1 MKHTPLILSIIACI
15 AAVAALIL
23 TLTAPKTHH
32 KPTESTDGIQAVAGD
47 IVYLRLDTLMMQYDM
62 YSDLQ
67 SAFEAKA
74 QNVDSE
80 LNKKARKLESDIKN
94 FENQINK
101 GLLTRSAA
109 EQQNTALQQRQA
121 NLQNEAAQ
129 KQQELAEESQVLLN
143 QVMFAIQQYLEEY
156 NKEHNFAA
164 ILTTTEASNV
174 VIVGAPPLT
183 SPRKSWKAST
193 PNTSRPATPP
203 KRANNPASA
212 HEAPCPDPVPAA
224 GSPVPVCTGIRCS

>member
-1 MKHTPLILSIIACI
+1 MKQTPIILSVIAVV
-15 AAVAALIL
+15 AAVTALIL
-23 TLTAPKTHH
+23 TLTTPKNHH
-32 KPTESTDGIQAVAGD
+32 KTAAESTGGIEAVAGD

-74 QNVDSE
+74 QTVDSD

-109 EQQNTALQQRQA
+109 EQQNNSLQQRQL

-143 QVMFAIQQYLEEY
+143 QVMYAIKSYLEEY

-164 ILTTTEASNV
+164 ILTTTEATNIV
-174 VIVGAPPLT
+174 MVGAPALDIT
-183 SPRKSWKAST
+183 QEVVEGLNAEYIKTR
-193 PNTSRPATPP
+193 NTS
-203 KRANNPASA
+203 K
-212 HEAPCPDPVPAA
+212 
-224 GSPVPVCTGIRCS
+224 

>member
-1 MKHTPLILSIIACI
+1 MKKASLILSILAVI
-15 AAVAALIL
+15 AAVAALIVS
-23 TLTAPKTHH
+23 LTAPKKNH
-32 KPTESTDGIQAVAGD
+32 KATEPASTTEAVAGD
-47 IVYLRLDTLMMQYDM
+47 FVFLRLDTLMMQYDM

-74 QNVDSE
+74 QTVDSD

-94 FENQINK
+94 FENSINK

-109 EQQNTALQQRQA
+109 EQQNNSLQQRQA

-143 QVMFAIQQYLEEY
+143 QVMYAIQTYLEEY

-164 ILTTTEASNV
+164 ILTTTAASNV
-174 VIVGAPPLT
+174 VMVGAPALDIT
-183 SPRKSWKAST
+183 QEIVDGLNAEYIKTRNTTKKA
-193 PNTSRPATPP
+193 
-203 KRANNPASA
+203 
-212 HEAPCPDPVPAA
+212 E
-224 GSPVPVCTGIRCS
+224 

>member
-1 MKHTPLILSIIACI
+1 MKHTPLIVSIVALA

-23 TLTAPKTHH
+23 TLTAPKNNH
-32 KPTESTDGIQAVAGD
+32 KPVESTDGIQAVAGD
-47 IVYLRLDTLMMQYDM
+47 IVFLRLDTLMMQYDM

-74 QNVDSE
+74 QNIDGD
-80 LNKKARKLESDIKN
+80 LNKKARKLESDMKN

-109 EQQNTALQQRQA
+109 EQQSNSLQQRQA

-143 QVMFAIQQYLEEY
+143 QVMYAIQQYLEEY
-156 NKEHNFAA
+156 NKDHNFAA
-164 ILTTTEASNV
+164 ILTTTAASNV
-174 VIVGAPPLT
+174 VMVGAPALDIT
-183 SPRKSWKAST
+183 QEVVEGLNAEYIKTRNAKKS
-193 PNTSRPATPP
+193 
-203 KRANNPASA
+203 
-212 HEAPCPDPVPAA
+212 E
-224 GSPVPVCTGIRCS
+224 

>member
-1 MKHTPLILSIIACI
+1 MKQTPLILSIIAVV
-15 AAVAALIL
+15 AAAAALIL
-23 TLTAPKTHH
+23 TLTAPKNTH
-32 KPTESTDGIQAVAGD
+32 KPVDNPDGIQAVAGD

-74 QNVDSE
+74 QTVDTD

-109 EQQNTALQQRQA
+109 EQQNNSLQQRQA

-129 KQQELAEESQVLLN
+129 KQQELAEESQVMLN
-143 QVMFAIQQYLEEY
+143 QVMYAIQTYLEEY

-164 ILTTTEASNV
+164 ILTTTAASNV
-174 VIVGAPPLT
+174 VMVGAPALDIT
-183 SPRKSWKAST
+183 QEIVDGLNAEYIKTRNTT
-193 PNTSRPATPP
+193 PAKKTD
-203 KRANNPASA
+203 
-212 HEAPCPDPVPAA
+212 E
-224 GSPVPVCTGIRCS
+224 

>member
-1 MKHTPLILSIIACI
+1 MKHTPLILSIIAVV

-23 TLTAPKTHH
+23 SLTTPKNNH
-32 KPTESTDGIQAVAGD
+32 KPVESTDGIQAVAGD
-47 IVYLRLDTLMMQYDM
+47 IVFLRLDTLMMQYDM

-74 QNVDSE
+74 QTVDSD

-94 FENQINK
+94 FENSINK

-109 EQQNTALQQRQA
+109 EQQNNSLQQRQA

-143 QVMFAIQQYLEEY
+143 QVMYAIQNYLEEY

-164 ILTTTEASNV
+164 ILTTTAATNV
-174 VIVGAPPLT
+174 VMVGAPALDIT
-183 SPRKSWKAST
+183 QEIVDGLNAEYIKTRNTTKKS
-193 PNTSRPATPP
+193 
-203 KRANNPASA
+203 
-212 HEAPCPDPVPAA
+212 E
-224 GSPVPVCTGIRCS
+224 

>member
-1 MKHTPLILSIIACI
+1 MKNTPLILSIIACV

-23 TLTAPKTHH
+23 TLTTPKNHH
-32 KPTESTDGIQAVAGD
+32 KAVENTDSIQAVAGD

-74 QNVDSE
+74 QTVDSD

-109 EQQNTALQQRQA
+109 EQQNNALQQRQA

-143 QVMFAIQQYLEEY
+143 QVMFAIQSYLEEY
-156 NKEHNFAA
+156 NKEHIFAA
-164 ILTTTEASNV
+164 ILTTTAATNV
-174 VIVGAPPLT
+174 VIVGAPALDIT
-183 SPRKSWKAST
+183 QEIVEGLNAEYIKTRNTTKKS
-193 PNTSRPATPP
+193 
-203 KRANNPASA
+203 
-212 HEAPCPDPVPAA
+212 E
-224 GSPVPVCTGIRCS
+224 

>member
-1 MKHTPLILSIIACI
+1 MKHTPLILSIIAVV

-23 TLTAPKTHH
+23 SLTTPKNNH
-32 KPTESTDGIQAVAGD
+32 KPVESTDGIKAVAGD

-74 QNVDSE
+74 QTVDSD

-94 FENQINK
+94 FENSINK

-109 EQQNTALQQRQA
+109 EQQNNSLQQRQA

-143 QVMFAIQQYLEEY
+143 QVMYAIQTYLEEY

-164 ILTTTEASNV
+164 ILTTTASSNV
-174 VIVGAPPLT
+174 VMVGAPALDIT
-183 SPRKSWKAST
+183 QEIVEGLNAEYIKTR
-193 PNTSRPATPP
+193 NTTKKP
-203 KRANNPASA
+203 
-212 HEAPCPDPVPAA
+212 E
-224 GSPVPVCTGIRCS
+224 

>member
-1 MKHTPLILSIIACI
+1 MKHTPLILSIIAVV

-23 TLTAPKTHH
+23 SLTTPKNNH
-32 KPTESTDGIQAVAGD
+32 KPVESTDGIQAVAGD

-74 QNVDSE
+74 QTVDSD

-94 FENQINK
+94 FENSINK

-109 EQQNTALQQRQA
+109 EQQNNSLQQRQA

-129 KQQELAEESQVLLN
+129 KQQELAEESQVLIN
-143 QVMFAIQQYLEEY
+143 QVMYASQTYLEEY

-164 ILTTTEASNV
+164 ILTTTASSNV
-174 VIVGAPPLT
+174 VMVGAPALDIT
-183 SPRKSWKAST
+183 QEIVEGLNAEYIKTR
-193 PNTSRPATPP
+193 NTTKKP
-203 KRANNPASA
+203 
-212 HEAPCPDPVPAA
+212 E
-224 GSPVPVCTGIRCS
+224 

>member
-1 MKHTPLILSIIACI
+1 MKHTPLILSIIAVA

-23 TLTAPKTHH
+23 TLTAPKNQH
-32 KPTESTDGIQAVAGD
+32 KPVESTDGIQAVAGD

-74 QNVDSE
+74 QTVDTE

-109 EQQNTALQQRQA
+109 EQQNNSLQQRQA

-143 QVMFAIQQYLEEY
+143 QVMFAIQSYLEEY

-164 ILTTTEASNV
+164 ILSTTAATNV
-174 VIVGAPPLT
+174 VMVGAPALDIT
-183 SPRKSWKAST
+183 QEIVEGLNAEYIKTR
-193 PNTSRPATPP
+193 NTKTNTTTA
-203 KRANNPASA
+203 
-212 HEAPCPDPVPAA
+212 E
-224 GSPVPVCTGIRCS
+224 

>member
-1 MKHTPLILSIIACI
+1 MKHTPLILSVIACV

-23 TLTAPKTHH
+23 TLTTPKNHH
-32 KPTESTDGIQAVAGD
+32 KAVENTDGIQAVAGD

-74 QNVDSE
+74 QNVDSD

-109 EQQNTALQQRQA
+109 EQQNNALQQRQA

-143 QVMFAIQQYLEEY
+143 QVMFAIQSYLEEY

-164 ILTTTEASNV
+164 ILTTTAATNV
-174 VIVGAPPLT
+174 VIVGAPALDIT
-183 SPRKSWKAST
+183 QEIVEGLNAEYIKTRNTTKKS
-193 PNTSRPATPP
+193 
-203 KRANNPASA
+203 
-212 HEAPCPDPVPAA
+212 E
-224 GSPVPVCTGIRCS
+224 

>member
-1 MKHTPLILSIIACI
+1 MKQTPLILSIIACI

-32 KPTESTDGIQAVAGD
+32 KPTESNDGIQAVAGD

-174 VIVGAPPLT
+174 VIVGAPALDIT
-183 SPRKSWKAST
+183 QEVVEGLNAEYIKTRNTTKKS
-193 PNTSRPATPP
+193 
-203 KRANNPASA
+203 
-212 HEAPCPDPVPAA
+212 E
-224 GSPVPVCTGIRCS
+224 

>member
-1 MKHTPLILSIIACI
+1 MKHTPLILSIIACV

-23 TLTAPKTHH
+23 TLTTPKTHH
-32 KPTESTDGIQAVAGD
+32 AKAVENNDGIQAVAGD

-74 QNVDSE
+74 QTVDSD

-94 FENQINK
+94 FENQIQK

-143 QVMFAIQQYLEEY
+143 QVMYAIKTYLEEY

-164 ILTTTEASNV
+164 ILTTTASSNV
-174 VIVGAPPLT
+174 VMVGAPALDIT
-183 SPRKSWKAST
+183 QEIVEGLNAEYIKTR
-193 PNTSRPATPP
+193 NTTKKP
-203 KRANNPASA
+203 
-212 HEAPCPDPVPAA
+212 E
-224 GSPVPVCTGIRCS
+224 

>member
-1 MKHTPLILSIIACI
+1 MKQTPLILSIIAV
-15 AAVAALIL
+15 AAAAAALIL
-23 TLTAPKTHH
+23 SLTAPKNTH
-32 KPTESTDGIQAVAGD
+32 KVVESPDGIQAVAGD

-74 QNVDSE
+74 QNVDTE

-94 FENQINK
+94 FQNQIQK

-109 EQQNTALQQRQA
+109 EQQNSSLEQRQA

-129 KQQELAEESQVLLN
+129 KQQELAEESQVLMN
-143 QVMFAIQQYLEEY
+143 QVMYAIKTYLESY

-164 ILTTTEASNV
+164 ILTTTDASNV
-174 VIVGAPPLT
+174 VMVGAPALDIT
-183 SPRKSWKAST
+183 QQVVEGLNAEYIKTR
-193 PNTSRPATPP
+193 NTGAKKTD
-203 KRANNPASA
+203 
-212 HEAPCPDPVPAA
+212 E
-224 GSPVPVCTGIRCS
+224 

>member
-1 MKHTPLILSIIACI
+1 MKHTPLILSIIAL
-15 AAVAALIL
+15 AAGVAALVIS
-23 TLTAPKTHH
+23 LTAPKPHH
-32 KPTESTDGIQAVAGD
+32 KVTEGTDEIQAVAGD
-47 IVYLRLDTLMMQYDM
+47 IVFLRLDTLMMQYDM

-74 QNVDSE
+74 QNIESE
-80 LNKKARKLESDIKN
+80 LNKKGRKLESDIKN
-94 FENQINK
+94 FETQINK

-109 EQQNTALQQRQA
+109 EQQNNSLQQRQA

-143 QVMFAIQQYLEEY
+143 QVMYAIKTYLEEY

-174 VIVGAPPLT
+174 VMVGAPALDIT
-183 SPRKSWKAST
+183 QEVVEGLNAEYIKTRNNTKKS
-193 PNTSRPATPP
+193 
-203 KRANNPASA
+203 
-212 HEAPCPDPVPAA
+212 E
-224 GSPVPVCTGIRCS
+224 

>member
-1 MKHTPLILSIIACI
+1 MNIQYLTDTMKQTPLILSIIACI

-23 TLTAPKTHH
+23 TLTTPKNTH
-32 KPTESTDGIQAVAGD
+32 KTVESSESIQAVAGD

-74 QNVDSE
+74 QTVDSD

-109 EQQNTALQQRQA
+109 EQQNNSLQQRQA

-143 QVMFAIQQYLEEY
+143 QVMFAIKTYLEEY
-156 NKEHNFAA
+156 NKDHNFAA
-164 ILTTTEASNV
+164 ILTTTDASNV
-174 VIVGAPPLT
+174 VMVGAPALDIT
-183 SPRKSWKAST
+183 QEVVEGLNAEYIKTRNTNKKS
-193 PNTSRPATPP
+193 
-203 KRANNPASA
+203 
-212 HEAPCPDPVPAA
+212 E
-224 GSPVPVCTGIRCS
+224 

>member
-1 MKHTPLILSIIACI
+1 MKHTPLILSIIAVV

-23 TLTAPKTHH
+23 SLTTPKNNH
-32 KPTESTDGIQAVAGD
+32 KPVESTDGIQAVAGD

-74 QNVDSE
+74 QTVDSD

-94 FENQINK
+94 FENSINK

-109 EQQNTALQQRQA
+109 EQQNNSLQQRQA

-129 KQQELAEESQVLLN
+129 KQQELSEESQVLLN
-143 QVMFAIQQYLEEY
+143 QVMYAIQTYLEEY

-164 ILTTTEASNV
+164 ILTTTASSNV
-174 VIVGAPPLT
+174 VMVGAPALDIT
-183 SPRKSWKAST
+183 QEIVEGLNAEYIKTR
-193 PNTSRPATPP
+193 NTTKKP
-203 KRANNPASA
+203 
-212 HEAPCPDPVPAA
+212 E
-224 GSPVPVCTGIRCS
+224 

>member
-1 MKHTPLILSIIACI
+1 MKHTPLILSIIAVV

-23 TLTAPKTHH
+23 SLTTPKNS
-32 KPTESTDGIQAVAGD
+32 KPVESTDGIQAVAGD
-47 IVYLRLDTLMMQYDM
+47 IVFLRLDTLMMQYDM

-74 QNVDSE
+74 QTVDSD

-109 EQQNTALQQRQA
+109 EQQNNSLQQRQA

-143 QVMFAIQQYLEEY
+143 QVMYAIQTYLEEY

-164 ILTTTEASNV
+164 ILTTTAASNV
-174 VIVGAPPLT
+174 VMVGAPALDIT
-183 SPRKSWKAST
+183 QEIVDGLNAEYIKTRNTTKKA
-193 PNTSRPATPP
+193 
-203 KRANNPASA
+203 
-212 HEAPCPDPVPAA
+212 E
-224 GSPVPVCTGIRCS
+224 

>member
-23 TLTAPKTHH
+23 TLTTP
-32 KPTESTDGIQAVAGD
+32 KPTHKTAEDTNGIQAVAGD

-74 QNVDSE
+74 QTVDSD

-94 FENQINK
+94 FENQIQK

-109 EQQNTALQQRQA
+109 EQQNNSLQQRQA

-174 VIVGAPPLT
+174 VIVGAPALDIT
-183 SPRKSWKAST
+183 QEIVEGLNAEYVKTRNTTKKS
-193 PNTSRPATPP
+193 
-203 KRANNPASA
+203 
-212 HEAPCPDPVPAA
+212 E
-224 GSPVPVCTGIRCS
+224 

>member
-1 MKHTPLILSIIACI
+1 MKHTPLILSIIAVV

-23 TLTAPKTHH
+23 SLTTPKNNH
-32 KPTESTDGIQAVAGD
+32 KPVESTDGIQAVAGD

-74 QNVDSE
+74 QTVDSD

-94 FENQINK
+94 FENSINK

-109 EQQNTALQQRQA
+109 EQQNNSLQQRQA

-143 QVMFAIQQYLEEY
+143 QVMYAIQSYLEEF

-164 ILTTTEASNV
+164 ILTTTAATNV
-174 VIVGAPPLT
+174 VMVGAPALDIT
-183 SPRKSWKAST
+183 QEIVEGLNAEYIKTR
-193 PNTSRPATPP
+193 NTTKKP
-203 KRANNPASA
+203 
-212 HEAPCPDPVPAA
+212 E
-224 GSPVPVCTGIRCS
+224 

>member
-1 MKHTPLILSIIACI
+1 MKHTPLIVSIVALA

-23 TLTAPKTHH
+23 TLTAPKNNH
-32 KPTESTDGIQAVAGD
+32 KPVESTDGIQAVAGD
-47 IVYLRLDTLMMQYDM
+47 IVFLRLDTLMMQYDM

-74 QNVDSE
+74 QTIDSD
-80 LNKKARKLESDIKN
+80 LNKKARKLESDMKN

-109 EQQNTALQQRQA
+109 EQQSNSLQQRQA

-143 QVMFAIQQYLEEY
+143 QVMYAIQQYLEEY
-156 NKEHNFAA
+156 NKDHNFAA
-164 ILTTTEASNV
+164 ILTTTAASNV
-174 VIVGAPPLT
+174 VMVGAPALDIT
-183 SPRKSWKAST
+183 QEVVEGLNAEYIKTRNTKKS
-193 PNTSRPATPP
+193 
-203 KRANNPASA
+203 
-212 HEAPCPDPVPAA
+212 E
-224 GSPVPVCTGIRCS
+224 

>member
-1 MKHTPLILSIIACI
+1 MKHTPLILSIIAVA

-23 TLTAPKTHH
+23 TLTAPKNTH
-32 KPTESTDGIQAVAGD
+32 KPVESSDGIQAVAGD
-47 IVYLRLDTLMMQYDM
+47 VVFLRLDTLMMQYDM

-74 QNVDSE
+74 QTIESD
-80 LNKKARKLESDIKN
+80 LNKKGRKLESDIKN

-109 EQQNTALQQRQA
+109 EQQNASLQQRQA

-143 QVMFAIQQYLEEY
+143 QVMFAIQTYLEEY
-156 NKEHNFAA
+156 NKDHNFAA
-164 ILTTTEASNV
+164 ILSTTAASNV
-174 VIVGAPPLT
+174 VMVGAPALDIT
-183 SPRKSWKAST
+183 QEIIEGLNAEYIKTR
-193 PNTSRPATPP
+193 NTKTATPT
-203 KRANNPASA
+203 
-212 HEAPCPDPVPAA
+212 E
-224 GSPVPVCTGIRCS
+224 